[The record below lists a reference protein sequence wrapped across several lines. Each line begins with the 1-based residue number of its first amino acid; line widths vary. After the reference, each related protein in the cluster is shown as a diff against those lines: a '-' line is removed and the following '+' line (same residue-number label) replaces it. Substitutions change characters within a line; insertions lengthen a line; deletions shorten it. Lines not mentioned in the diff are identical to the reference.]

1 MKNRKREPGDSE
13 VCLSGESGI
22 AGLVYAMLLG
32 FVVTIVLTGLYF
44 SGTESRIRQQTQFG
58 VVQMGMQGAQ
68 VFAACLNWTVT
79 GTYTAS
85 QLIPGMPDTTPW
97 GNGWIC
103 EKMTGGLG
111 GGLITLV
118 LYNEAPQV
126 IPGVGNQVGSLIQ
139 NNMAWN
145 VAGVALNQVGTG
157 GNNEVGVLPAG
168 STQAQLLS
176 PSGETETVP
185 GAALTYATPVLVN
198 GLAAN

>member
-1 MKNRKREPGDSE
+1 
-13 VCLSGESGI
+13 
-22 AGLVYAMLLG
+22 MLLG